1 MFILASQESQGF
13 VTISFPEEARVDNP
27 YP

>member
-1 MFILASQESQGF
+1 MSIRTSLVSDGF
-13 VTISFPEEARVDNP
+13 DTISFPEEARVDNP